1 MPGIAAAQLVVNPSP
16 LKLQQSKR
24 SRKTPQSDL
33 VPRRTPRHTKPSAQP
48 LTRRSSRCKN
58 GTAPN
63 KKVGKPSS
71 LDPTNGGTQDGAV
84 ITLSTNLEGPAAKE
98 GEFIP
103 TVADEANHHA
113 VGLPLVPGGQDS
125 EPTLNEVTNQPK
137 PVKPQENN
145 RKNLASIGQY
155 SKTKPTL
162 ATSSETTGYA
172 TPPDIADLNL
182 VNTGPNEALAEEAIQ
197 EIVAPHTPEKQTGW
211 PNLTDII
218 SPTNAAQ
225 SPGEIRRRLIAIA
238 QSSLKRLRL
247 ELPDEAQETEET
259 EETLIQPSIEASAP
273 INYGSELTVAAGA
286 GNSNESRVLDRP
298 QSNLPDLT
306 GTISPIVAAP
316 HERENSTSIDQHSR
330 KRPKLTH
337 VIEDPEIVA
346 RPYMEGQESAVFQ
359 QAPAAEPQGGEVKEE
374 PKSKSPAQGFGDAM
388 SHHDEPLEHPPHE
401 DLARQDSLQEDQ
413 LHDDPPDEKP
423 PPEDPPDEDPP
434 REPSVENDD
443 GNSGAA
449 LSITKPKTKP
459 KRKKRKAI
467 GQQSLR
473 KKAKPAVKPTIRRPA
488 PNPASKYQV
497 THKNETSKVKSPE
510 KAGSSQVAQF
520 HDDDDEEDL
529 LHTSN
534 YEPTTGLA
542 RGLGGKLRA
551 ADVKDSIVG
560 RKMGGPGMVDN
571 LATRKGRMSINGSDN
586 EPRNETGFGRAKKAT
601 IKTSPK
607 LQLRTPSKRSK
618 TSTIAKQNMMIKKI
632 RVKSSLN
639 NEPSSLD
646 DDNFWH
652 VQRSGSDEPI
662 KPLSR
667 RRGPRLQPPLEEE
680 DELRVVDR
688 RGSIKTDSFDKG
700 EDGTEEELGGI
711 DPIALE
717 RGDFAGQDEYFDEH
731 SNDGDAGR
739 TSTKAINKS
748 YQRLQSQAANPSK
761 TTKPPKARP
770 RVATRKPPKNSI
782 PIKVYRMPS
791 THDLDPDTDDSNQTN
806 DTINAVDILAQ
817 CREQIS
823 KSATSASEA
832 TNQESNRA
840 EKLAFERKAKAIKM
854 YGDELDLELL
864 HLVSPI
870 HPSTFSQSFPHV
882 LLHPSIHQLT
892 QPHLLQ
898 TQTLNTKTFLSSSSR
913 QRKNRELQ
921 LRAELSSLQGAKS
934 ALVKQ
939 GTDMEFGRDKLHR
952 RRRIYALLGEIR
964 DAVKQGRELDGYDHD
979 DMGGSAAAGVVK
991 VSASSKLEGGQIDD
1005 GE

>member
-1 MPGIAAAQLVVNPSP
+1 MPGIAAAQPVVNPSP
-16 LKLQQSKR
+16 LKPQKSKR
-24 SRKTPQSDL
+24 PRKTPQSDL
-33 VPRRTPRHTKPSAQP
+33 VPRRTPRHTTPSAQP
-48 LTRRSSRCKN
+48 LTKRSSRRKN

-84 ITLSTNLEGPAAKE
+84 ITISTNSEGPAAKE
-98 GEFIP
+98 DEFIP
-103 TVADEANHHA
+103 TVAHEVNQA
-113 VGLPLVPGGQDS
+113 VGLPQAPEGKDSVPK
-125 EPTLNEVTNQPK
+125 LNEVTNQPQ
-137 PVKPQENN
+137 PVKPQGNK
-145 RKNLASIGQY
+145 RKQPASIGQY
-155 SKTKPTL
+155 SKEKPTL

-172 TPPDIADLNL
+172 TPPDIAALNL
-182 VNTGPNEALAEEAIQ
+182 VNTGPNEAVAEEASQ
-197 EIVAPHTPEKQTGW
+197 EIVAPQTPEEQTGW

-259 EETLIQPSIEASAP
+259 EETLIQPSIEAPAP
-273 INYGSELTVAAGA
+273 INYGPELTVAGGA
-286 GNSNESRVLDRP
+286 GNSNESRVLDPP

-316 HERENSTSIDQHSR
+316 PERENSTSIDQPSR

-346 RPYMEGQESAVFQ
+346 RPYMEGQESAVLQ

-401 DLARQDSLQEDQ
+401 DLARQDSLQEDP
-413 LHDDPPDEKP
+413 LHDDPPHEKP
-423 PPEDPPDEDPP
+423 PPEDPLDENPP
-434 REPSVENDD
+434 REASVENDD

-449 LSITKPKTKP
+449 LSIIKPKTKP

-488 PNPASKYQV
+488 PNPASKHQF
-497 THKNETSKVKSPE
+497 THINKTSKVKCPE

-520 HDDDDEEDL
+520 LDDDDEEDL
-529 LHTSN
+529 LHISN

-560 RKMGGPGMVDN
+560 RKVGEPGMVDK

-601 IKTSPK
+601 IKTSQK
-607 LQLRTPSKRSK
+607 LQLHSPSKRSK
-618 TSTIAKQNMMIKKI
+618 TSTIAKQNMMIKKL
-632 RVKSSLN
+632 RVKSSLK

-646 DDNFWH
+646 DDKFWH
-652 VQRSGSDEPI
+652 LQRSGSDEPI

-667 RRGPRLQPPLEEE
+667 RRGLRLQPPPEEE

-688 RGSIKTDSFDKG
+688 RGSTKTNSFNKG
-700 EDGTEEELGGI
+700 EDDTEEELGGI
-711 DPIALE
+711 DPIALARE
-717 RGDFAGQDEYFDEH
+717 DFAGQDEYFDENI
-731 SNDGDAGR
+731 NDGDAGR

-761 TTKPPKARP
+761 TAKPPKARP

-782 PIKVYRMPS
+782 PITVHRMPS

-806 DTINAVDILAQ
+806 DTINAVDILAHA

-832 TNQESNRA
+832 ANQESNRS
-840 EKLAFERKAKAIKM
+840 EKLALERKAKAIKM

-870 HPSTFSQSFPHV
+870 HPSTFSQSFSPRTTPFINTPTNSTPPPTDPNPKHQNLPIQ
-882 LLHPSIHQLT
+882 LLAPNKKTRIAA
-892 QPHLLQ
+892 PRR
-898 TQTLNTKTFLSSSSR
+898 TLITAR
-913 QRKNRELQ
+913 
-921 LRAELSSLQGAKS
+921 
-934 ALVKQ
+934 
-939 GTDMEFGRDKLHR
+939 
-952 RRRIYALLGEIR
+952 
-964 DAVKQGRELDGYDHD
+964 
-979 DMGGSAAAGVVK
+979 
-991 VSASSKLEGGQIDD
+991 SKICPG
-1005 GE
+1005 

>member
-1 MPGIAAAQLVVNPSP
+1 MPGIAAAQSVVNPSP
-16 LKLQQSKR
+16 LKPQKSKR
-24 SRKTPQSDL
+24 PRKPPQSDL
-33 VPRRTPRHTKPSAQP
+33 APRRTPRHTTPSAQP
-48 LTRRSSRCKN
+48 LAKRSSRRKN

-71 LDPTNGGTQDGAV
+71 LDPTNGANQDGAV
-84 ITLSTNLEGPAAKE
+84 STLSTNLEPAAKE
-98 GEFIP
+98 VEFFP
-103 TVADEANHHA
+103 TVAHEASHA
-113 VGLPLVPGGQDS
+113 VGLPLVPERKDGV
-125 EPTLNEVTNQPK
+125 PKLNEITNQTK
-137 PVKPQENN
+137 PVKPQGN
-145 RKNLASIGQY
+145 KKKKPASIGPY
-155 SKTKPTL
+155 SKKKPTL

-172 TPPDIADLNL
+172 TPPDIADLNSL
-182 VNTGPNEALAEEAIQ
+182 NTGPNEAVAEEASQ
-197 EIVAPHTPEKQTGW
+197 EILAPHTPEKQTGW
-211 PNLTDII
+211 PNLIDII

-259 EETLIQPSIEASAP
+259 EETLIQPSIEAPAP
-273 INYGSELTVAAGA
+273 VNYGPELTVASGA
-286 GNSNESRVLDRP
+286 GNPNESRVLDPP
-298 QSNLPDLT
+298 QSNLPDLI

-316 HERENSTSIDQHSR
+316 PERENSTLIDQHSR

-337 VIEDPEIVA
+337 VVEDPEIVA
-346 RPYMEGQESAVFQ
+346 RPYMEGQESAVLQ

-374 PKSKSPAQGFGDAM
+374 PQSKSPAQGFGDGM

-401 DLARQDSLQEDQ
+401 DLARQDSLQEDPPR
-413 LHDDPPDEKP
+413 DDPPHGKP
-423 PPEDPPDEDPP
+423 TPEDPPDQDPP
-434 REPSVENDD
+434 REASVENDY
-443 GNSGAA
+443 GNSAAA

-473 KKAKPAVKPTIRRPA
+473 KKAKTGVNPTIRRPA
-488 PNPASKYQV
+488 PNSASKYQV
-497 THKNETSKVKSPE
+497 THINETSKVKFTE

-520 HDDDDEEDL
+520 LDDDDEEDL

-542 RGLGGKLRA
+542 RGLGGKIRA
-551 ADVKDSIVG
+551 ADVKASIVG
-560 RKMGGPGMVDN
+560 RKVGKPGTVDK

-601 IKTSPK
+601 INTSQK
-607 LQLRTPSKRSK
+607 LQLHSPSKRSK
-618 TSTIAKQNMMIKKI
+618 TSTIAKQNMMIKKL
-632 RVKSSLN
+632 RVKRSLK

-646 DDNFWH
+646 DDNLWH
-652 VQRSGSDEPI
+652 LQRSGSDEPI

-667 RRGPRLQPPLEEE
+667 RRGLRLQPPFEEE

-688 RGSIKTDSFDKG
+688 RGSTKTDSFDRG
-700 EDGTEEELGGI
+700 EDDMEEELGGL
-711 DPIALE
+711 DPIALARE
-717 RGDFAGQDEYFDEH
+717 DFAGQDEYFDEH

-782 PIKVYRMPS
+782 PIKVCRMPS
-791 THDLDPDTDDSNQTN
+791 THDLDPDSDDSNQTN

-817 CREQIS
+817 ACREEIS

-832 TNQESNRA
+832 ANQESNRS
-840 EKLAFERKAKAIKM
+840 EKLALERKAKAIKM

-870 HPSTFSQSFPHV
+870 HSSTFSQSFSPRTS
-882 LLHPSIHQLT
+882 PSINTPTNSTPLPTDPDPKHQNLPI
-892 QPHLLQ
+892 QLLAPIKK
-898 TQTLNTKTFLSSSSR
+898 TRIAAPRRTLIPAR
-913 QRKNRELQ
+913 
-921 LRAELSSLQGAKS
+921 
-934 ALVKQ
+934 
-939 GTDMEFGRDKLHR
+939 
-952 RRRIYALLGEIR
+952 
-964 DAVKQGRELDGYDHD
+964 
-979 DMGGSAAAGVVK
+979 
-991 VSASSKLEGGQIDD
+991 SKICPG
-1005 GE
+1005 

>member
-1 MPGIAAAQLVVNPSP
+1 MPGIAAAHPAVNPFP
-16 LKLQQSKR
+16 LKPQKSKR

-33 VPRRTPRHTKPSAQP
+33 VPRRTPRHTTPSAQP
-48 LTRRSSRCKN
+48 FTKRAPRRKN
-58 GTAPN
+58 GIAPN

-103 TVADEANHHA
+103 TVAHEANHA
-113 VGLPLVPGGQDS
+113 VGLPLVTGGIDS
-125 EPTLNEVTNQPK
+125 VPTLNEVTNQPK
-137 PVKPQENN
+137 RVKPQGNK
-145 RKNLASIGQY
+145 RKIPASIGQY
-155 SKTKPTL
+155 SNKRPTL
-162 ATSSETTGYA
+162 ANSSENTGYA

-182 VNTGPNEALAEEAIQ
+182 VNNGPDEAIAEEGSQ

-211 PNLTDII
+211 PVTGII

-247 ELPDEAQETEET
+247 ELPDEAQETEDT
-259 EETLIQPSIEASAP
+259 EETLIQPFIEVPAP
-273 INYGSELTVAAGA
+273 INNGPELTVAGGA
-286 GNSNESRVLDRP
+286 GNSNESRVLDRS

-316 HERENSTSIDQHSR
+316 HERDNSTSIDLHSR

-337 VIEDPEIVA
+337 VIEDLKIVA
-346 RPYMEGQESAVFQ
+346 RPYREGQESAVLQ

-374 PKSKSPAQGFGDAM
+374 PKSKSPAQAFEDPM

-401 DLARQDSLQEDQ
+401 DLARQDLLQEVP
-413 LHDDPPDEKP
+413 LHDDPSDEKP
-423 PPEDPPDEDPP
+423 PPEDPHDEDPL
-434 REPSVENDD
+434 REASVQNDD

-488 PNPASKYQV
+488 PNSASKYQV
-497 THKNETSKVKSPE
+497 THINETSKAKSPE

-520 HDDDDEEDL
+520 LDDDDEEDL

-542 RGLGGKLRA
+542 RGLGRKLRA

-571 LATRKGRMSINGSDN
+571 LATRKGRMSINGNDN
-586 EPRNETGFGRAKKAT
+586 EPRNETDLGRAKKAT
-601 IKTSPK
+601 IKTSQK
-607 LQLRTPSKRSK
+607 LQLHSQSKRSK
-618 TSTIAKQNMMIKKI
+618 TSTIARQNMMIKKLRI
-632 RVKSSLN
+632 KSPLK

-646 DDNFWH
+646 DDEFWH
-652 VQRSGSDEPI
+652 AQRSGSDEPI
-662 KPLSR
+662 KPSSR
-667 RRGPRLQPPLEEE
+667 RRGPRLQPPLEAG

-688 RGSIKTDSFDKG
+688 RGSTKTDSFEKG
-700 EDGTEEELGGI
+700 KDDTEEELGGI
-711 DPIALE
+711 DPIALARE
-717 RGDFAGQDEYFDEH
+717 DFAGQDEYFDEH
-731 SNDGDAGR
+731 STDGDAGK

-817 CREQIS
+817 AYREQIS
-823 KSATSASEA
+823 KSANSASEA
-832 TNQESNRA
+832 ANQESNRS
-840 EKLAFERKAKAIKM
+840 ENLALKRKAKAIKT

-870 HPSTFSQSFPHV
+870 HPSTFSQSFSPRTT
-882 LLHPSIHQLT
+882 PSINTPTKLIPPPTDPNPEHQNLPI
-892 QPHLLQ
+892 QLLAPNKK
-898 TQTLNTKTFLSSSSR
+898 TRIAAPRRTLISARSKICPGKTR
-913 QRKNRELQ
+913 NR
-921 LRAELSSLQGAKS
+921 
-934 ALVKQ
+934 
-939 GTDMEFGRDKLHR
+939 
-952 RRRIYALLGEIR
+952 Y
-964 DAVKQGRELDGYDHD
+964 
-979 DMGGSAAAGVVK
+979 
-991 VSASSKLEGGQIDD
+991 
-1005 GE
+1005 